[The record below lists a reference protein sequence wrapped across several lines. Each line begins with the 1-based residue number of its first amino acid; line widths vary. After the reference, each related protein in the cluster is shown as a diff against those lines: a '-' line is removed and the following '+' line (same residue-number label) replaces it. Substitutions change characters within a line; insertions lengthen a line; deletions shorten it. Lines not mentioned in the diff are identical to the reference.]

1 MHRFYLWYSNKG
13 VWYLIFFWTGVP
25 ALLGF
30 FEALSFFGM
39 SEAMFNEKYN
49 DGRASDWKDYYDE
62 LLKFD
67 TLKERGLISDEEYK
81 LKVADIKN
89 KMQQHADK
97 QAKAKEVMEKIKED
111 NKNLNKKLSL
121 AFKILGIVL
130 LVIVL
135 IVVSLSVLGKLLAQN
150 DLSNNS
156 ALTSMDIKD
165 PILDTQKLGDYK
177 FWNN

>member
-1 MHRFYLWYSNKG
+1 
-13 VWYLIFFWTGVP
+13 
-25 ALLGF
+25 
-30 FEALSFFGM
+30 M